1 MNIMKREIMF
11 CFVLMIFIYIIN
23 ISLLLIMQ
31 TSPITGSGITA
42 TVSLVILGNQSDID
56 ILSPLNTTYNFSIGD
71 SYILDLNV
79 SANFEVDN
87 WWYSLYDIKH
97 DELVNDTIAF
107 NPNTTFN
114 AVRWSNELRVYAEDV
129 GVEIINEN
137 VTFFVSVPNSAPVF
151 QGVNDSILICEN
163 NFLNNY
169 YFYVVDVDEQILE
182 LALHPTNP
190 FYLDTLFTSG
200 QSNTTVEMFSGI
212 LDKSDIGI
220 HEETVSVND
229 GEYSDSAY
237 TNVTVIEINNAPGI
251 SNIGVQTVW
260 TSGENST
267 FYKQVQ
273 VTDTEDGNQNGGVLN
288 FSISF
293 FEGDELFNISE
304 NGTMYFI
311 PNSSYIG
318 VYNIGIYVS
327 DTGIDDPAENI
338 LEICGQDGGSITTTQ
353 NFSLTITDENRAP
366 TITSYYPVNLSFSA
380 SGTSDLYFNISKY
393 DPDGTIPDAYWYVD
407 GVFIEYD
414 SGNSTDEFIHNF
426 GCDVSGAHAI
436 KAEIT
441 DGLLNDSITWNI
453 GVQQVACTT
462 PPSGGAGG
470 GGGGGISCT
479 EEWACESWEICQGIE
494 KLLKLGI
501 LSGEDYRIVLEQCFE
516 IGLSNEFC
524 GAQIRN
530 CSDLNGCN
538 TKYFKPAEF
547 QICYY
552 TQYPNCNDG
561 IKNCHD
567 DSCEVLV
574 DCGGPCS
581 ACPTCSDKIQN
592 QGEEGID
599 CGGPCA
605 WKCPEAI
612 PLLKRKEV
620 LYSFIA
626 LIMLIILIIIV
637 KLVRIY
643 KYRNLIIQ
651 K

>member
-1 MNIMKREIMF
+1 MQP
-11 CFVLMIFIYIIN
+11 LH
-23 ISLLLIMQ
+23 SL
-31 TSPITGSGITA
+31 TGSGITA
-42 TVSLVILGNQSDID
+42 TVSLVITDGEKDIE
-56 ILSPLNTTYNFSIGD
+56 IYSPLNTTYNFSIGD
-71 SYILDLNV
+71 PYALDLNV

-87 WWYSLYDIKH
+87 WWYTLYDVKH
-97 DELVNDTIAF
+97 NEIVNNTIAF
-107 NPNTTFN
+107 SPNISFN
-114 AVRWSNELRVYAEDV
+114 AVRWSNEIRVYAEDI
-129 GVEIINEN
+129 GVEIVNEN
-137 VTFFVSVPNSAPVF
+137 VTFFVYVPNSAPVLY
-151 QGVNDSILICEN
+151 GVNDSIFICERE
-163 NFLNNY
+163 FLNNY
-169 YFYVVDVDEQILE
+169 FFYAVDVDEQVLE
-182 LALHPTNP
+182 LMLNPVNP
-190 FYLDTLFTSG
+190 FYLDTWFTSG
-200 QSNTTVEMFSGI
+200 QQINTTVEMFSGV
-212 LDKSDIGI
+212 LDKNDIGL
-220 HEETVSVND
+220 HEEIISVSD
-229 GEYSDSAY
+229 GEYSDYAY
-237 TNVTVIEINNAPGI
+237 ANITVVEINNAPVI
-251 SNIGVQTVW
+251 ENIGVQTVW
-260 TSGENST
+260 TSGDNST
-267 FYKQVQ
+267 FNKQVK
-273 VTDTEDGNQNGGVLN
+273 VADTEDGNQDGGVLN

-293 FEGDELFNISE
+293 FDNDELFNISE
-304 NGTMYFI
+304 NGTMYFV
-311 PNSSYIG
+311 PNSSQVG
-318 VYNIGIYVS
+318 VYNIRVCVN
-327 DTGIDDPAENI
+327 DTGIDNPADNI
-338 LEICGQDGGSITTTQ
+338 FEICGQDGGSITTCQ

-366 TITSYYPVNLSFSA
+366 TITNYYPVNLSFSA

-436 KAEIT
+436 KVEIT

-462 PPSGGAGG
+462 PPSGGGGG

-626 LIMLIILIIIV
+626 LIVLLILVATVKII
-637 KLVRIY
+637 RIFRY
-643 KYRNLIIQ
+643 KNLIAQ
-651 K
+651 E